1 MESVFNKVA
10 GLQAPIQVFSCEI
23 CEIFKNTFF
32 YRTPPVI
39 SGKIEILPEKHKIPQ
54 TITNEALQRR
64 QGNSWFLYRCKN
76 FRILIFVVYFWKQKI
91 NFGNSILISN
101 FFKTIHS
108 ITLLT
113 TWKLFVFE
121 VSLARTFLHS
131 DRIRRYIRYLSIF
144 ILNAGKYGPEK
155 LWILTLFSQWLWL
168 LMFVHV
174 SQKDFGKK
182 ILSIQSNVVFHGF
195 ILIPLLLTFYGHHKY
210 F

>member
-101 FFKTIHS
+101 FLKQFIVS
-108 ITLLT
+108 RYLLRENCSYSKFLWPVLSCIQT
-113 TWKLFVFE
+113 E
-121 VSLARTFLHS
+121 YGDTFGIYPYSFWMQENTDQKNSEYWHFSHS
-131 DRIRRYIRYLSIF
+131 DS
-144 ILNAGKYGPEK
+144 
-155 LWILTLFSQWLWL
+155 
-168 LMFVHV
+168 
-174 SQKDFGKK
+174 DC
-182 ILSIQSNVVFHGF
+182 
-195 ILIPLLLTFYGHHKY
+195 
-210 F
+210 